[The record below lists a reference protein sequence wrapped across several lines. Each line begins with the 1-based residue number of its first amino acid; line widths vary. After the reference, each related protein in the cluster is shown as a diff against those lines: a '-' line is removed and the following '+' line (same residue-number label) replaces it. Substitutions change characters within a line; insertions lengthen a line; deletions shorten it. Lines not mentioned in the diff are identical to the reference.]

1 MATYGNTRHE
11 FAGMC
16 SACGTDQPKCA
27 AAFMVLRRSAVT
39 GRIDLADTPVN
50 LCRECRRKIGGLR
63 FVLDSRHGRAM
74 KRREDR
80 YAERVGT

>member
-1 MATYGNTRHE
+1 MHYGKTRQE

-16 SACGTDQPKCA
+16 SYCGTEQPDCA
-27 AAFMVLRRSAVT
+27 VAYWVIRRSAVT
-39 GRIDLADTPVN
+39 GRIDLQDKPVN

-80 YAERVGT
+80 YAEKVR